1 MLKIKITLLAVI
13 FSLCGVISAHA
24 QQVLGQTIRH
34 LPPFEDP
41 EIAAYMEKILY
52 QMDAFHADSSIQYI
66 GEALQKI
73 NPDKDREELY
83 FLLSYRAEVL
93 YYEGLFNE
101 AMRDLDR
108 CMLLAHNLNDSLLV
122 ANIYNLKGLLYENI
136 EESEG
141 ALSQLSKALEYYPKE
156 PAARYPIT
164 ELHHIFGNMGSYLT
178 KIQVYD
184 TAHVC
189 LQQSLELAKRAH
201 APRAIAVA
209 QFSLG
214 ELALKTN
221 QADAALRYFE
231 AALVEALAATDYDV
245 ALDAYIGKAEA
256 SASLGDFVQAKKYIT
271 ESNLHLGI
279 YEAQI
284 GMVTQRNHAKRT
296 SQLYKQMND
305 LSAALFHLGEWRHFD
320 SLIQSRNVQSALTTQ
335 AALLQ
340 SNANLELERLSLQ
353 QKEEELENFK
363 FNQRI
368 LIASS
373 ALVILFLLFIY
384 QAIRVRRRNEKRFAA
399 LELSKLQQEKIIAE
413 LQIREQ
419 VGRDMHDDLGA
430 GLSALKLKSE
440 MAIRTE
446 KDSEKRNQLKTI
458 ADTAG
463 ELIDSMRQ
471 IIWSMNVDQ
480 TNLDD
485 LVVYALSYARNYLSD
500 NNIDLHIH
508 ADSVWPEIELSAQQR
523 RNIFLIIKEALH
535 NIVKHSGANQ
545 VEIRAK
551 WMNGLELSIHDN
563 GVGNASSETIVG
575 NGMKNMCRRTTDLG
589 GEIKFTV
596 EKGMNIDIV
605 FPLHGNKSS
614 IV

>member
-1 MLKIKITLLAVI
+1 MMLKHITSFILF
-13 FSLCGVISAHA
+13 FSLLSVADVNA
-24 QQVLGQTIRH
+24 QQTLGLTIEK
-34 LPPFEDP
+34 LPPFENK
-41 EIAAYMEKILY
+41 EIAEYMDKILF
-52 QMDAFHADSSIQYI
+52 QMDAFHADTSIQYI
-66 GEALQKI
+66 GEALQLIDPQK
-73 NPDKDREELY
+73 DKEELY
-83 FLLSYRAEVL
+83 YLLSYRAEVL

-101 AMRDLDR
+101 AMRDLDKG
-108 CMLLAHNLNDSLLV
+108 LLIAEGLKDSLLI

-141 ALSQLSKALEYYPKE
+141 SLSQLSKALEYYPKK
-156 PAARYPIT
+156 PASRYPIS

-178 KIQVYD
+178 KIHIYD
-184 TAHVC
+184 TAYVC

-209 QFSLG
+209 HFSLG

-221 QADAALRYFE
+221 DPESALRYFD
-231 AALVEALAATDYDV
+231 AALTAALDATDYDV
-245 ALDAYIGKAEA
+245 ALDAYVGKAEA
-256 SASLGDFVQAKKYIT
+256 SLAQGDFLQAKKFIS

-279 YEAQI
+279 YEQQI

-296 SQLYKQMND
+296 SQVFKQMND
-305 LSAALFHLGEWRHFD
+305 LNGALFHLGQWRHFD

-368 LIASS
+368 LIGVS
-373 ALVILFLLFIY
+373 ALVIFFLLFIY
-384 QAIRVRRRNEKRFAA
+384 QSIRIRRRNEKRFAE
-399 LELSKLQQEKIIAE
+399 LEVSRLQQEKIIAE

-446 KDSEKRNQLKTI
+446 QDPEKKVQLKTI
-458 ADTAG
+458 ANTAG

-471 IIWSMNVDQ
+471 IIWSMNIDQ
-480 TNLDD
+480 TNLED
-485 LVVYALSYARNYLSD
+485 LIVYTSSHARRYMEE
-500 NNIDLHIH
+500 NNLNLNLQLENQ
-508 ADSVWPEIELSAQQR
+508 WPSIELSAQQR
-523 RNIFLIIKEALH
+523 RNIFLMVKEALH
-535 NIVKHSGANQ
+535 NIVKHSKADH
-545 VEIRAK
+545 VMMSIRWDNA
-551 WMNGLELSIHDN
+551 LVIAIEDN
-563 GVGNASSETIVG
+563 GVGITDSRSNAG
-575 NGMKNMCRRTTDLG
+575 NGMKNMTRRAEDLRG
-589 GEIKFTV
+589 SIEFSSP
-596 EKGMNIDIV
+596 KGVLLKIRIPFDTN
-605 FPLHGNKSS
+605 
-614 IV
+614 